1 MYAHKATRVY
11 LCVSVFARYHKQA
24 RAGTVKLATKVV
36 AHLAILIP
44 KVVAVPVVVEALEA
58 IVFVVEATASMGVEV
73 TVAARAL

>member
-1 MYAHKATRVY
+1 M
-11 LCVSVFARYHKQA
+11 
-24 RAGTVKLATKVV
+24 KLATKVV

>member
-36 AHLAILIP
+36 AHLAILM
-44 KVVAVPVVVEALEA
+44 VAVPVVVEALEA